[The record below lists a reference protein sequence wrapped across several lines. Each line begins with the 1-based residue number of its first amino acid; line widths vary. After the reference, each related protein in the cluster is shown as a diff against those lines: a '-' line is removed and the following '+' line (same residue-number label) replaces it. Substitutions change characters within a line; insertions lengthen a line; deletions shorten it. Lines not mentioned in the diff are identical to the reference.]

1 MRWKWAIGI
10 AALVMVTLAVGA
22 YLILASYDYNKL
34 KPRIAQAVKEGT
46 GRKLTL
52 AGGVK
57 LTMGFS
63 PSLVV
68 ANVMLANASWAS
80 QPQMVKAEELQAQFK
95 LLPFL
100 LGDVEFNRIVL
111 VNVDVLLETDA
122 RGQSNW
128 EFFAA
133 DTSKTSIWPVR
144 KLQIKKV
151 KIVKLQ
157 LTYHD
162 GQRGST
168 SRLSLDSLDAWR
180 EPSSSDLKI
189 NLKGTANGQPLA
201 LSGKTGPILNL
212 LAHKPMQFD
221 LLGRVSNAT
230 VETSGIIGA
239 VFRLEGIDGKVTV
252 SGTDL
257 AGLGVAAGMDMPK
270 TDGFQL
276 TAHLRGSAKR
286 LTLDDVKGN
295 LFRGSVKVTFKGKVS
310 NLISL
315 TGVNLEVRGSGKNL
329 AEIGPT
335 VETKLPKTGPFTV
348 AGRLTGSSKVLS
360 LQEAQAIAESG
371 SLHVSLRGG
380 IGDLVALKAIDF
392 WFNGSGKNL
401 ADVGPIV
408 ETKLPKTGP
417 FTVTG
422 RLSGSS
428 KALSLND
435 VQGSVSR
442 DSLRL
447 AVSGKIADLL
457 GLSGIALEVKG
468 SGKELAEIGP
478 LIEKKLPN
486 FGNFHVTGNLRGS
499 SQALAFADLLVIV
512 GKSDFS
518 GSAKVEFRRRPKI
531 TLVLESGLVDITPF
545 MGEATKE
552 EKKVDKK
559 GGDGKRLF
567 SDDPLPFEVLKK
579 VDAHIVLKAK
589 HIKAR
594 EAQFDLGHLTLT
606 LKDNDLSIDN
616 LEAVYKGTKLSG
628 NLHLYPGS
636 SPHMATKF
644 LVQGFDLGRYLR
656 EIGASDKA
664 KGHID
669 IAADLKSKG
678 ESAHTLAA
686 NLDGTIGLVM
696 RKGYL
701 TGWLNLLGINLS
713 KKVIAF
719 WGKHQEARNI
729 KCAAVDFDVKSGIAT
744 SQAFVVDTKI
754 AVLRA
759 EGDINLDTEQVN
771 FLLSPR
777 AKSAGLTLLN
787 TNLRV
792 TGSIQDPKVRPDM
805 ASLAFKGARALSVLA
820 VGPVGLLAPFVTL
833 GAHEKHPC
841 DIGKLGNKV
850 H

>member
-1 MRWKWAIGI
+1 VNGRDGMRWRWAIGI
-10 AALVMVTLAVGA
+10 AALVMITLAVGA

-34 KPRIAQAVKEGT
+34 KPRIAQAVKDAT
-46 GRKLTL
+46 GRELTL
-52 AGGVK
+52 GGAVK
-57 LTMGFS
+57 LAIGFS

-68 ANVMLANASWAS
+68 EDVMLANAPWAS
-80 QPQMVKAEELQAQFK
+80 QPQMIKADELQVQVE
-95 LLPFL
+95 LLPL
-100 LGDVEFNRIVL
+100 LIGAVELERIVL
-111 VNVDVLLETDA
+111 MDVKVLLQTDA
-122 RGQSNW
+122 KGRNNW
-128 EFFAA
+128 EFLA
-133 DTSKTSIWPVR
+133 DNKSKKSIWPVGE
-144 KLQIKKV
+144 LSIKNV

-157 LTYHD
+157 LTFHD
-162 GQRGST
+162 GQKGST
-168 SRLSLDSLDAWR
+168 SRFTLDSLDAWR
-180 EPSSSDLKI
+180 KPSSSDLTI
-189 NLKGTANGQPLA
+189 DLKGTVNGKPLA
-201 LSGKTGPILNL
+201 LEGKTGPMLNL
-212 LAHKPMQFD
+212 LAHRPMKLD
-221 LLGRVSNAT
+221 LSGKVSNAT
-230 VETSGIIGA
+230 VEISGIIGA
-239 VFRLEGIDGKVTV
+239 VFKLEGIDVIVTA

-257 AGLGVAAGMDMPK
+257 AGLGDASGMHMPK
-270 TDGFQL
+270 TDAFQL
-276 TAHLRGSAKR
+276 TAHLKGSADS
-286 LTLDDVKGN
+286 LTLEEGKGN
-295 LFRGSVKVTFKGKVS
+295 LSRGSIKCNINGNVGD
-310 NLISL
+310 LRSL
-315 TGVNLEVRGSGKNL
+315 TGVDLTVNGSGKDL
-329 AEIGPT
+329 AEVGPI

-348 AGRLTGSSKVLS
+348 AGRL
-360 LQEAQAIAESG
+360 
-371 SLHVSLRGG
+371 
-380 IGDLVALKAIDF
+380 
-392 WFNGSGKNL
+392 
-401 ADVGPIV
+401 
-408 ETKLPKTGP
+408 
-417 FTVTG
+417 
-422 RLSGSS
+422 SGSS
-428 KALSLND
+428 KTLSLDDAEGN
-435 VQGSVSR
+435 VSR
-442 DSLRL
+442 GSLRL
-447 AVSGKIADLL
+447 AVSGKIKDLL
-457 GLSGIALEVKG
+457 GLSGIAFEVKG
-468 SGKELAEIGP
+468 SGKELADIGP
-478 LIEKKLPN
+478 LFEKKLPN
-486 FGNFHVTGNLRGS
+486 LGGFDVTGNLRGS
-499 SQALAFADLLVIV
+499 SQALAFADLSFFV
-512 GKSDFS
+512 GKSDFN

-531 TLVLESGLVDITPF
+531 TLVLESGLVDLTPF

-559 GGDGKRLF
+559 GGYDKRLF

-594 EAQFDLGHLTLT
+594 EARFDLGHLTLT

-644 LVQGFDLGRYLR
+644 LVQGFDLGGYLR

-664 KGHID
+664 QGHID

-678 ESAHTLAA
+678 DSAHTLAA

-696 RKGYL
+696 GKGYL
-701 TGWLNLLGINLS
+701 TGWLNLLAINLS

-719 WGKHQEARNI
+719 WGKHQDARNI

-759 EGDINLDTEQVN
+759 EGDINLQTEQVN

-805 ASLAFKGARALSVLA
+805 PSLAFKGARALSVLA

-841 DIGKLGNKV
+841 DIEKLGNKV
-850 H
+850 D

>member
-10 AALVMVTLAVGA
+10 AALVMVTLVVGA

-34 KPRIAQAVKEGT
+34 KPRIAQAVKEVT

-68 ANVMLANASWAS
+68 ADVILANASWAS
-80 QPQMVKAEELQAQFK
+80 QPQMVKAEEFQAQFK

-144 KLQIKKV
+144 ELQIKKV
-151 KIVKLQ
+151 KIIKLQ

-221 LLGRVSNAT
+221 LLGKVSNAT

-276 TAHLRGSAKR
+276 TAHLRGSAKG

-348 AGRLTGSSKVLS
+348 AGRL
-360 LQEAQAIAESG
+360 
-371 SLHVSLRGG
+371 
-380 IGDLVALKAIDF
+380 
-392 WFNGSGKNL
+392 
-401 ADVGPIV
+401 
-408 ETKLPKTGP
+408 
-417 FTVTG
+417 
-422 RLSGSS
+422 SGSS

-457 GLSGIALEVKG
+457 GLSGIAFEVKG

-499 SQALAFADLLVIV
+499 SQALAFADLSAIV

-589 HIKAR
+589 HIKTR

-696 RKGYL
+696 GKGYL

-777 AKSAGLTLLN
+777 AQSAGLTLLN